1 MPRVRQHSLD
11 KSIIGRLR
19 DISRPASEC
28 RNDRPEPAFRHS
40 SNSGSSGCR
49 ARLIRG
55 RLALCWTTEPQCD
68 ACIVHPNRKCSRP
81 CCNLPRCRPVSAAA
95 LTPALVRWSMLRAL
109 HTSLAPMSPT
119 SCRIRAWHGRGRR
132 AALPRRGAAA
142 HTRCRDRG
150 RTDRGSHRRRRLAEA
165 SRPRRQSCGEC
176 LRLGVHADWPC
187 ADAGGSATR
196 HRRRDRPHDPT
207 AWASR

>member
-11 KSIIGRLR
+11 ESIIGRLR

-81 CCNLPRCRPVSAAA
+81 CCNLPRSRPVSAAA
-95 LTPALVRWSMLRAL
+95 LIARARSLVHAARAA
-109 HTSLAPMSPT
+109 HQPGADVTDFLAEYGLGT
-119 SCRIRAWHGRGRR
+119 ARGYC

-142 HTRCRDRG
+142 HTGCRDRG
-150 RTDRGSHRRRRLAEA
+150 RTDRRSHRRSRLAEA
-165 SRPRRQSCGEC
+165 SRARRQSGGEC
-176 LRLGVHADWPC
+176 IRLGVHADWPC
-187 ADAGGSATR
+187 ADAR
-196 HRRRDRPHDPT
+196 
-207 AWASR
+207 